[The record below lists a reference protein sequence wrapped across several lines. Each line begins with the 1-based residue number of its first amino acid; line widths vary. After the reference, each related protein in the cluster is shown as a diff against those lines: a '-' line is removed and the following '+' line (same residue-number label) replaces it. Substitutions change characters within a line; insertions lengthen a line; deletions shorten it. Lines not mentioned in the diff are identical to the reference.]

1 MFSFKRPILYV
12 RIHPDMLSVRDVRKG
27 KSVSEPPLM
36 AISGGI
42 KCEGSNFQ
50 GGAKFSGSNPKVL
63 AIGNEAKAMVVQQ
76 DLRIVNPFSHPRTP
90 LSDFT
95 VAEMLI
101 KGFIQKLSGRNL
113 SIIAPTMVLQL
124 AVELEGGIT
133 QIESRAL
140 KALGTGVGAKWCCG
154 WIGPDLT
161 DEQLIAW
168 RFPSNGRVI

>member
-1 MFSFKRPILYV
+1 MFNFKRPILYV

-42 KCEGSNFQ
+42 KREGSNVQ

-63 AIGNEAKAMVVQQ
+63 AIGNEAKAMEVRQ
-76 DLRIVNPFSHPRTP
+76 DLRIVNPFSHPRSP

-101 KGFIQKLSGRNL
+101 KGFIQKLSGRSL

-140 KALGTGVGAKWCCG
+140 KALGIGVGAKWCCG
-154 WIGPDLT
+154 WIGADLT